1 MKKLNIEVK
10 PFIISAT
17 IFVLAITFAVTLGL
31 VIRGC
36 DPAASAL
43 KKYDTDDYEYKSDI
57 SDVKKILNTK
67 DKKYLKLVNK
77 TTTLGEDYVPD
88 NVVDVDKS
96 YTLYEKS
103 LQLESYTAAAA
114 KAMIDEM
121 RAQGISNIYITSGY
135 RTYAYQK
142 SLFDNYVYA
151 EWQKDKT
158 LTQEQCRQKVL
169 EYSAYPGTS
178 EHQSGLCADFFVAP
192 GMNELVNYGSES
204 TKGGVGFA
212 ETDAYRWMKE
222 NAHKFGFILRFP
234 EGKEGVTGYSYE
246 SWHYRFVGVDAASKI
261 YNSGKTL
268 EEWLD

>member
-1 MKKLNIEVK
+1 MKNFNIETK

-17 IFVLAITFAVTLGL
+17 IFVLAIAFAITLGL

-36 DPAASAL
+36 DSTPL
-43 KKYDTDDYEYKSDI
+43 RKYSTDDYEYKSDI

-77 TTTLGEDYVPD
+77 NNALGEDYVPD
-88 NVVDVDKS
+88 GIVDVDKA

-103 LQLESYTAAAA
+103 VQLEESAA
-114 KAMIDEM
+114 KAAIAMINEM
-121 RAQGISNIYITSGY
+121 REQGITNMYITSGY
-135 RTYAYQK
+135 RDYAYQK
-142 SLFDNYVYA
+142 KLFDNYVYA
-151 EWQKDKT
+151 EWQKDNS
-158 LTQEQCRQKVL
+158 LTQEQCKQKVL

-178 EHQSGLCADFFVAP
+178 EHQSGLCADFFVSP
-192 GMNELVNYGSES
+192 GMAELVNYGSES
-204 TKGGVGFA
+204 SKGGVGFA
-212 ETDAYRWMKE
+212 ETEAYKWLKE
-222 NAHKFGFILRFP
+222 NAHKFGFILRYP
-234 EGKEGVTGYSYE
+234 EGKESVTGYSYE